1 MVARSF
7 RLAEI
12 LVRIRFPHPY
22 PQGKIMKGSVL
33 TGSTAITSS
42 SFSSVIDAVTAQVS
56 VSTVVEVLAYAVPV
70 VIGLV
75 FMWWGVRKVVR
86 MVMSAFRKGRISV

>member
-1 MVARSF
+1 M
-7 RLAEI
+7 
-12 LVRIRFPHPY
+12 
-22 PQGKIMKGSVL
+22 
-33 TGSTAITSS
+33 TTSTAITSS

>member
-1 MVARSF
+1 
-7 RLAEI
+7 
-12 LVRIRFPHPY
+12 
-22 PQGKIMKGSVL
+22 MKGSVL

-56 VSTVVEVLAYAVPV
+56 VSTVVEVLAYAVPA

>member
-7 RLAEI
+7 RLAVI
-12 LVRIRFPHPY
+12 LVRVRFPHPY
-22 PQGKIMKGSVL
+22 PKGKIMKGSVL
-33 TGSTAITSS
+33 TGSTAISS
-42 SFSSVIDAVTAQVS
+42 TSFSSVIDAVTAQVS

-75 FMWWGVRKVVR
+75 FMWWGVRKVVQ